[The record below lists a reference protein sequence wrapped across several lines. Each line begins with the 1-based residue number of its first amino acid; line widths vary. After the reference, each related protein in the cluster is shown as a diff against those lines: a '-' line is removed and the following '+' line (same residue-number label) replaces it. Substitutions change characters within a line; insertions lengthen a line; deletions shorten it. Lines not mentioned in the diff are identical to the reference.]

1 MLTNVLINGKPA
13 ARALRELWAKG
24 WSDPNAKDRIGLPY
38 RPPENE
44 DEAARRERLNQ
55 VRDLVVDA
63 TQSVARQVGE
73 REARLLFKLAFQ
85 KPPKG
90 RRADDKENADLLAAY
105 DTAIARGVPC
115 KRAARAAADEM
126 IVIVP
131 EEDPESIAKRIRR
144 LVKRRDWENA
154 LDLLWLN
161 GMRGVSGISEW
172 HGLFRPSHPNS
183 DK

>member
-1 MLTNVLINGKPA
+1 MLLINGKPI
-13 ARALRELWAKG
+13 ARYFRELWAKG
-24 WSDPNAKDRIGLPY
+24 RLDPNAKDRFGLPY

-55 VRDLVVDA
+55 VRDVVIDA

-73 REARLLFKLAFQ
+73 PEARLLFKLAFQ

-90 RRADDKENADLLAAY
+90 RRADDKENADLLAAF
-105 DTAIARGVPC
+105 DAAVARGVHR
-115 KRAARAAADEM
+115 KRAARAAAEEM
-126 IVIVP
+126 IVP
-131 EEDPESIAKRIRR
+131 EEDPESIAKQIRR
-144 LVKRRDWENA
+144 LVKGRDEETALENA

-161 GMRGVSGISEW
+161 GMRGVTGLPEW
-172 HGLFRPSHPNS
+172 HALIGPSHPNS